1 MILSRL
7 VSRRFRGTSHFG
19 AMFCILIIFLYFL
32 SALKNSRTG
41 QLSVQEIYKF
51 LCEHFPFFN
60 TAPQGW
66 KNSVRHALSMNK
78 CFQKIPDP
86 RPKSSSSSENGSST
100 MLSSGGGAPN
110 QTSAVKGFLWLL
122 NPSKITRM
130 EEELAKWTK
139 KDTEGIKKVL
149 IILHLFF
156 LPSSYVIYE
165 HIQMSYLLLFFIGYA
180 ISL

>member
-1 MILSRL
+1 MKSIHNEKFLKPLNVIEYSN
-7 VSRRFRGTSHFG
+7 HF
-19 AMFCILIIFLYFL
+19 LFLFL
-32 SALKNSRTG
+32 ALKNSRTG

-86 RPKSSSSSENGSST
+86 RPKSSNADNGNST
-100 MLSSGGGAPN
+100 SVGGMASN
-110 QTSAVKGFLWLL
+110 QNAVKGFLWLL
-122 NPSKITRM
+122 NPTKITRM

-139 KDTEGIKKVL
+139 KDTEGIKKV
-149 IILHLFF
+149 
-156 LPSSYVIYE
+156 Y
-165 HIQMSYLLLFFIGYA
+165 
-180 ISL
+180 

>member
-1 MILSRL
+1 MVCFASNQNKVKYAKFPYYLL
-7 VSRRFRGTSHFG
+7 N
-19 AMFCILIIFLYFL
+19 LL

-86 RPKSSSSSENGSST
+86 RPKSSSSSSENGSST
-100 MLSSGGGAPN
+100 IMSNNTSN
-110 QTSAVKGFLWLL
+110 QNAVKGFLWLL

-139 KDTEGIKKVL
+139 KDTEGIKKVYTL
-149 IILHLFF
+149 
-156 LPSSYVIYE
+156 
-165 HIQMSYLLLFFIGYA
+165 
-180 ISL
+180 

>member
-1 MILSRL
+1 M
-7 VSRRFRGTSHFG
+7 
-19 AMFCILIIFLYFL
+19 LIKIIIYSTNYKSNDICYLFLFT
-32 SALKNSRTG
+32 ALKNSRTG

-86 RPKSSSSSENGSST
+86 RPKSSNAENGGST
-100 MLSSGGGAPN
+100 SVGGMASN
-110 QTSAVKGFLWLL
+110 QNAVKGFLWLL
-122 NPSKITRM
+122 NPTKITRM

-139 KDTEGIKKVL
+139 KDTEGIKKVTIRL
-149 IILHLFF
+149 LNSRFHTFKL
-156 LPSSYVIYE
+156 SSYP
-165 HIQMSYLLLFFIGYA
+165 S
-180 ISL
+180 

>member
-1 MILSRL
+1 MS
-7 VSRRFRGTSHFG
+7 SFHHF
-19 AMFCILIIFLYFL
+19 FLL
-32 SALKNSRTG
+32 ALKNSRSG

-86 RPKSSSSSENGSST
+86 RPKSTSSADGNST
-100 MLSSGGGAPN
+100 MGISSAGASN
-110 QTSAVKGFLWLL
+110 QNAVKGFLWLL
-122 NPSKITRM
+122 NPSKTQRM

-139 KDTEGIKKVL
+139 KDTEGIKKVIE
-149 IILHLFF
+149 IIN
-156 LPSSYVIYE
+156 
-165 HIQMSYLLLFFIGYA
+165 SYLKSPNFSYILLV
-180 ISL
+180 

>member
-1 MILSRL
+1 MLQFYFPIILNFIYLS
-7 VSRRFRGTSHFG
+7 F
-19 AMFCILIIFLYFL
+19 FLL
-32 SALKNSRTG
+32 ALKNSRSG

-86 RPKSSSSSENGSST
+86 RPKSTSSADNGGNST
-100 MLSSGGGAPN
+100 MGISSAGASN
-110 QTSAVKGFLWLL
+110 QNAVKGFLWLL
-122 NPSKITRM
+122 NPSKTQRM

-139 KDTEGIKKVL
+139 KDTEGIKKV
-149 IILHLFF
+149 I
-156 LPSSYVIYE
+156 
-165 HIQMSYLLLFFIGYA
+165 
-180 ISL
+180 

>member
-1 MILSRL
+1 M
-7 VSRRFRGTSHFG
+7 
-19 AMFCILIIFLYFL
+19 
-32 SALKNSRTG
+32 KNSRTG

-86 RPKSSSSSENGSST
+86 RPKSSNADNGNST
-100 MLSSGGGAPN
+100 SVGGMASN
-110 QTSAVKGFLWLL
+110 QNAVKGFLWLL
-122 NPSKITRM
+122 NPTKITRM

-139 KDTEGIKKVL
+139 KDTEGIKKVCQ
-149 IILHLFF
+149 ILLRVFE
-156 LPSSYVIYE
+156 YK
-165 HIQMSYLLLFFIGYA
+165 
-180 ISL
+180 

>member
-1 MILSRL
+1 MYI
-7 VSRRFRGTSHFG
+7 TT
-19 AMFCILIIFLYFL
+19 YFFFFAH
-32 SALKNSRTG
+32 STALKNSRTG

-86 RPKSSSSSENGSST
+86 RPKSSTSENGNST
-100 MLSSGGGAPN
+100 MGMSAAPASN
-110 QTSAVKGFLWLL
+110 QNAVKGFLWLL

-139 KDTEGIKKVL
+139 KDTEGIKKVC
-149 IILHLFF
+149 F
-156 LPSSYVIYE
+156 
-165 HIQMSYLLLFFIGYA
+165 YLNDYI
-180 ISL
+180 

>member
-1 MILSRL
+1 MIKK
-7 VSRRFRGTSHFG
+7 
-19 AMFCILIIFLYFL
+19 FLYFNIL
-32 SALKNSRTG
+32 CFSFSALKNSRTG

-86 RPKSSSSSENGSST
+86 RPKSNSAENGNSVGMAT
-100 MLSSGGGAPN
+100 N
-110 QTSAVKGFLWLL
+110 QNAVKGFLWLL
-122 NPSKITRM
+122 NPTKITRM

-139 KDTEGIKKVL
+139 KDTEGIKKVCNVRL
-149 IILHLFF
+149 KDCNSFCLND
-156 LPSSYVIYE
+156 
-165 HIQMSYLLLFFIGYA
+165 
-180 ISL
+180 

>member
-1 MILSRL
+1 
-7 VSRRFRGTSHFG
+7 
-19 AMFCILIIFLYFL
+19 
-32 SALKNSRTG
+32 
-41 QLSVQEIYKF
+41 
-51 LCEHFPFFN
+51 
-60 TAPQGW
+60 
-66 KNSVRHALSMNK
+66 
-78 CFQKIPDP
+78 
-86 RPKSSSSSENGSST
+86 

-156 LPSSYVIYE
+156 SPIILWKYVIYE
-165 HIQMSYLLLFFIGYA
+165 HIQMS
-180 ISL
+180 